1 VAVYVL
7 VCGSSL
13 KVRAATE
20 RDRFHNQ
27 SSDSHVLIVR
37 LLRSGGEDKRKRSPR
52 REVPE
57 IRLSGLWLE
66 RVGFPKGK
74 RYLMSAD
81 LDFETIYLQA
91 DPTEKRRRR

>member
-1 VAVYVL
+1 MPRKSTKASTSRTRTKRPL
-7 VCGSSL
+7 APTTRHHIPSSW
-13 KVRAATE
+13 R
-20 RDRFHNQ
+20 
-27 SSDSHVLIVR
+27 IVTAR
-37 LLRSGGEDKRKRSPR
+37 LLRASAEEAHASPR
-52 REVPE
+52 REVQ

-66 RVGFPKGK
+66 RAGFPKGK

>member
-1 VAVYVL
+1 
-7 VCGSSL
+7 
-13 KVRAATE
+13 VRHHIPNSW
-20 RDRFHNQ
+20 R
-27 SSDSHVLIVR
+27 IVTAR
-37 LLRSGGEDKRKRSPR
+37 LLRASAEDKRTRSPR

-91 DPTEKRRRR
+91 DPTEKRRRRG